1 MVTSSFWKHHRAKL
15 CFIIIIDLLHISEVL
30 QEYISLYGGQ
40 RVPFY
45 AEFSENNFYFPIIS
59 SKFKCYNIFGK
70 KFLRASSSSSSINL
84 QITSGVLL
92 QMTSLGL
99 LLHKNRIQIKFSYYL
114 IIVNFLKKF
123 PLNFFYNCSNYER
136 IIFKFVV
143 LSIAIARSSTIL
155 SVIRYKNI
163 LS

>member
-1 MVTSSFWKHHRAKL
+1 MINKVDSYQQNSESTICAKL

-70 KFLRASSSSSSINL
+70 KFLRASSSINL
-84 QITSGVLL
+84 QITSGVLS

-114 IIVNFLKKF
+114 IIVNFLKKKITIVQIMRELYSNSLFF
-123 PLNFFYNCSNYER
+123 PLLLLDQAPFC
-136 IIFKFVV
+136 
-143 LSIAIARSSTIL
+143 LS
-155 SVIRYKNI
+155 
-163 LS
+163 